1 MLLDIKKK
9 KKKVEDPLNC
19 TVVKATKHL
28 LKRASDPPKEKK
40 RLGTFLSEDRSGSGD
55 LLWAPVGP
63 ACFSMVL
70 LFNEKV
76 KKAMQTGAPGGNC

>member
-28 LKRASDPPKEKK
+28 LKRASDPPEEEKD
-40 RLGTFLSEDRSGSGD
+40 FLSEAD
-55 LLWAPVGP
+55 LD
-63 ACFSMVL
+63 
-70 LFNEKV
+70 
-76 KKAMQTGAPGGNC
+76 